1 MECGTCGKP
10 EEKGRIGGFIVN
22 KTRQIG
28 VGMTTNNIRR
38 GRGERERDVNTGEE
52 PRSPHTCQGELE
64 GVSFDI
70 MDKGDLYM
78 WD

>member
-10 EEKGRIGGFIVN
+10 EGKRKDRRFIVN

-28 VGMTTNNIRR
+28 VGMTTNNSGR
-38 GRGERERDVNTGEE
+38 GRGSETGMNTVNKLETG
-52 PRSPHTCQGELE
+52 PHTCQEEL
-64 GVSFDI
+64 GSVLFDI
-70 MDKGDLYM
+70 MDKGALYM